1 MAPSGRITLGGEMA
15 EEIRFRGTFPG
26 TPLGVAAARGEVE
39 AVARDCGMDGLALGA
54 VKLAVNEAV
63 TNAVVHA
70 YAQNEGRISVTVELA
85 GKELA
90 ITVADTGGGLLPRAD
105 SPGLGMGLPLI
116 AQLTERIDVRSDEDG
131 TEIRMWFRR

>member
-1 MAPSGRITLGGEMA
+1 MS

-39 AVARDCGMDGLALGA
+39 AVASQCGLEGMALGA

-70 YAQNEGRISVTVELA
+70 YAQREGHISVTVTLADGELTVA
-85 GKELA
+85 
-90 ITVADTGGGLLPRAD
+90 VADTGAGLLPRAD
-105 SPGLGMGLPLI
+105 SPGLGRGLPLI
-116 AQLTERIDVRSDEDG
+116 AQLADRVDVHSGDDG
-131 TEIRMWFRR
+131 TEIRMSFRR